1 MAEERCRQEFP
12 VVFEEVAFMRLRLA
26 KPLLDAKNVALL
38 GLLRD
43 DPQASVSELARRVRM
58 SAPAVR
64 ERIERLK
71 ETGIIRGYEID
82 IDPAALGYPVAV
94 FIRVRPMPGHL
105 AKIAALAKRTPEVV
119 ECHRITGEDC
129 FIMKAHIEALE
140 RLDGLLDKFLA
151 LGQTTTSLIQSSP
164 VPPRG
169 LPLPG

>member
-1 MAEERCRQEFP
+1 
-12 VVFEEVAFMRLRLA
+12 MRLRLA

-43 DPQASVSELARRVRM
+43 DPQASVSELARRIRM

-71 ETGIIRGYEID
+71 EAGIIRGYGID
-82 IDPAALGYPVAV
+82 IDPVALGYPVAV
-94 FIRVRPMPGHL
+94 FIRVRPMPGQL

-151 LGQTTTSLIQSSP
+151 FGQTTTSLIQSSP